1 MLTRRSLEVLLNDL
15 MQEFFLLGLD
25 PEKVILFGSY
35 ANGGVHMHSDVDL
48 AIWSHKFIG
57 EGLVDFEII
66 RPIMK
71 KFKNLDIKMYPIG
84 ATAENFDPFI
94 KVIENTGRKIE
105 TLTSSFIS

>member
-25 PEKVILFGSY
+25 PKKVILFGSY
-35 ANGGVHMHSDVDL
+35 ANGGVHMHSDIDI

-57 EGLVDFEII
+57 EGMIDFEII
-66 RPIMK
+66 RPIIR

-84 ATAENFDPFI
+84 ATADNFDPFI
-94 KVIENTGRKIE
+94 KVIESTGRKIDIN
-105 TLTSSFIS
+105 SSSLIL